1 MPEAQKQIFVLEQ
14 VLLTLHM
21 PSPEAVTI
29 VLRVSSQVLFIT
41 PWCTSFVNFLCVF
54 FRGLL
59 AHIFS
64 TLYWGCWLILAL
76 RGCYISFS
84 FTPTAVPIIIHL
96 CTIIW
101 NTFFEF
107 CLSPTATSPMVSC
120 SDSEEPEYSPNNWSS
135 LARVLSPE
143 KLIKYITKRY
153 FCLFPKYIFFWESD
167 VDHKIMINTN
177 LECFEREKTFTGA
190 LPLLVC
196 RLRCVWFSRI
206 HTKNIFLSEN
216 WNLERSW
223 YFPTVP
229 IVTQAQKLG
238 CSRRNQFSYELWDV
252 R

>member
-1 MPEAQKQIFVLEQ
+1 
-14 VLLTLHM
+14 M
-21 PSPEAVTI
+21 PSPEAVII

-41 PWCTSFVNFLCVF
+41 PWCTSFINFLCVF

-64 TLYWGCWLILAL
+64 ILYWGCWLILAL

-153 FCLFPKYIFFWESD
+153 FCLFPKYIFFGKAMYIIKSWLTRILHVSN
-167 VDHKIMINTN
+167 VK
-177 LECFEREKTFTGA
+177 K
-190 LPLLVC
+190 
-196 RLRCVWFSRI
+196 RLRAHYHCLFADSGVFGSPEFI
-206 HTKNIFLSEN
+206 LKIYFQTNTEIKKKADIFQPFQSSHRPRNLAVRGETNFRMNFGMSDNCPISEAIARAH
-216 WNLERSW
+216 LIGSGI
-223 YFPTVP
+223 F
-229 IVTQAQKLG
+229 
-238 CSRRNQFSYELWDV
+238 
-252 R
+252 